1 METATNANVLELL
14 AMCAKVINPISVI
27 GQQRISIKTN

>member
-14 AMCAKVINPISVI
+14 AMCCEGHQSNFCDWATTHFDKN
-27 GQQRISIKTN
+27 